1 MVALDS
7 RVLPG
12 SPCRLIAL
20 EIGRLPFRAELG
32 ETHILSPSS
41 GHIESHPDPGRASIE
56 CTAGPT
62 GRLILR
68 DSKKIGNALG
78 EEGERV
84 SAFPEGLTGFPVRLR
99 PYLVVALRCACCVI
113 HFNGERR
120 QRIPNKEL
128 QVFGKPILWSG
139 EQCSNPDPRIQVHGQ
154 GLHSPRPSRQWTR
167 FEMRLP
173 NRNTSLCDGL
183 DMEPVN
189 RGAWALAHRETRMT
203 VRCWRSTC
211 VGREL

>member
-1 MVALDS
+1 MY
-7 RVLPG
+7 RRPN
-12 SPCRLIAL
+12 
-20 EIGRLPFRAELG
+20 RA
-32 ETHILSPSS
+32 THL
-41 GHIESHPDPGRASIE
+41 
-56 CTAGPT
+56 AGF
-62 GRLILR
+62 
-68 DSKKIGNALG
+68 KKIGNALG

-154 GLHSPRPSRQWTR
+154 GLHSPRPARQWTR
-167 FEMRLP
+167 FDMRLP